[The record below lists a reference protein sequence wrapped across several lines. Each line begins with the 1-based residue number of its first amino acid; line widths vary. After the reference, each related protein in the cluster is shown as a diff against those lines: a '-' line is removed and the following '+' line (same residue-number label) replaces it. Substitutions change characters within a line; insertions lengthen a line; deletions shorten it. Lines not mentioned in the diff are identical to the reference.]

1 MSEQEIYLLLTDT
14 GSILTRTIKLFT
26 RKKYNHISLA
36 FDAVLEDTFS
46 FGRKKANNHFYR
58 RLHTRRCDIR
68 FLQPCKMCG
77 VCVDGFRGTGEGN
90 EGVCFFIRKG
100 QRKVS
105 L

>member
-46 FGRKKANNHFYR
+46 FGRKKANNP
-58 RLHTRRCDIR
+58 L
-68 FLQPCKMCG
+68 
-77 VCVDGFRGTGEGN
+77 
-90 EGVCFFIRKG
+90 
-100 QRKVS
+100 
-105 L
+105 